1 MVNRSLRLIKTLF
14 YNDCKIIMQEDNFD
28 DLDFNNE
35 ETNGE
40 AFHIEVDFYDTG
52 DFTSMLVV
60 PCNDTYIV
68 VSNNEHLCT
77 LVHTCKEVDCW
88 EQQDGTLDDELVERV
103 GAAIQGVRS
112 ENY

>member
-1 MVNRSLRLIKTLF
+1 
-14 YNDCKIIMQEDNFD
+14 MQDENFD
-28 DLDFNNE
+28 DLDFSQENTE
-35 ETNGE
+35 E

-52 DFTSMLVV
+52 DLTSLLVI

-77 LVHTCKEVDCW
+77 LTHTCKEVDCW

-103 GAAIQGVRS
+103 GAAIQGATG
-112 ENY
+112 EGF